1 MQSSVGSTQE
11 SRGGGSIV
19 GLVGQPIV
27 QEDNS
32 VPSSR
37 DFNDQVPE
45 DCTQELHATAGAEG
59 LIRSIP
65 GEKARYQRGVNKSLD
80 LRFEKYKKKR
90 L

>member
-11 SRGGGSIV
+11 SRAGGSIV
-19 GLVGQPIV
+19 GLLGQPIV

-45 DCTQELHATAGAEG
+45 DCTQELHANAGPEG

-65 GEKARYQRGVNKSLD
+65 GEKARYQIALNKSSH
-80 LRFEKYKKKR
+80 LRFEKYTKKR